1 MLMCLLGTASVRLDV
16 WGGYHGGAKSSG
28 VGL

>member
-1 MLMCLLGTASVRLDV
+1 MLMCLLGNACVRLNV
-16 WGGYHGGAKSSG
+16 WGGNHGGTKSSG